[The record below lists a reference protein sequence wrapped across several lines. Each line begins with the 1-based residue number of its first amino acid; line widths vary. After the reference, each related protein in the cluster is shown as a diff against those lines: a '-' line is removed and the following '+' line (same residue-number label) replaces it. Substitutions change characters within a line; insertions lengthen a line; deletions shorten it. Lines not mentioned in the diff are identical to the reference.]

1 MRREYQHVP
10 NYQAG
15 GPKISL
21 RRLYRQAER
30 NAVRRGI
37 AFRLTEDDLQRLY
50 SEGGGRC
57 AISGIRFNKTL
68 KVGRCRPYAP
78 SIDRIECGKGYTFKN
93 CRLVCVAVNLAIGDF
108 SLEVLEHV
116 AIGMLRHAT
125 FNPRVMR

>member
-1 MRREYQHVP
+1 MKREYLYAP
-10 NYQAG
+10 NYLPG

-21 RRLYRQAER
+21 HRLYRQAER
-30 NAVRRGI
+30 NALRRGI
-37 AFRLTEDDLQRLY
+37 LFRLSVDDLQRLY
-50 SEGGGRC
+50 DEGAGRC

-78 SIDRIECGKGYTFKN
+78 SIDRIECDKGYTFKN

-108 SLEVLEHV
+108 SLEVLEHI
-116 AIGMLRHAT
+116 ALGMLRHAT